1 MSHAAGAVHIDEP
14 DFKEGDMTQIAAAI
28 GRIHLIM
35 IPSTDPDRTIAF
47 YEALG
52 FTTRADF
59 PFGDGARWVELFPP
73 DGTAGLALAPGEP
86 EATGIDTGLI
96 LTTDDIDALHAELR
110 DRGVEVD
117 AHIARPG
124 GDVTIGS
131 APPTSPAGTRRCSA
145 CATRTATR

>member
-1 MSHAAGAVHIDEP
+1 
-14 DFKEGDMTQIAAAI
+14 MTQIAAAI

-47 YEALG
+47 YEALR

-59 PFGDGARWVELFPP
+59 PFGDRARWVELFPP

-117 AHIARPG
+117 AHVARPG
-124 GDVTIGS
+124 GDVTIRLGT
-131 APPTSPAGTRRCSA
+131 ADITGPDPAMFRLRDPDGNALIVVQPS
-145 CATRTATR
+145 